1 MVPTWLILSATVV
14 LLLLWLALA
23 AWVIGAR
30 VKHDRL
36 VRLRRRDAA
45 LLADGADP
53 ARWSRRRLRRTADGN
68 WLPGVAQAAR
78 ELVSREG
85 PRLRRVATQGNPR
98 RSHALRVLTRGGS
111 PFAFRLLRSALETD
125 DAGLRAAIV
134 AIAAEHQTQPADDL
148 LLRILVDGSHPRSRT
163 ATELA
168 PRARR
173 LAPALLDLTDHPEP
187 EVRYWALMLLRD
199 TPDKPGVKAAAVRC
213 SADPSGTVR
222 SAAARLLGATHA
234 SDAQHVLRALLA
246 DEVFFVRSH
255 AARAVGEVGA
265 ESLADDVAAL
275 LADTSWWVRAAAKE
289 SLFLLGDSG
298 LEAATEMLQDDD
310 GFARDGAREVVS
322 AFRRESRPLEL
333 VG

>member
-14 LLLLWLALA
+14 LLVLWLALA
-23 AWVIGAR
+23 GWVIGAR
-30 VKHDRL
+30 LAHDRL
-36 VRLRRRDAA
+36 VRLRRRDAE
-45 LLADGADP
+45 LLVGGADP
-53 ARWSRRRLRRTADGN
+53 SRWSRRRLWRTADGD
-68 WLPGVAQAAR
+68 WLPGTAEAAR
-78 ELVSREG
+78 ELVSRERA
-85 PRLRRVATQGNPR
+85 RLRRMANGQSQR
-98 RSHALRVLTRGGS
+98 RSHAFRVLTRGGS
-111 PFAFRLLRSALETD
+111 PFAFRLLRSALDTA

-134 AIAAEHQTQPADDL
+134 AIVSEQQTPSADNL
-148 LLRILVDGSHPRSRT
+148 LLEILVDGSHPRSRT
-163 ATELA
+163 ATELT

-173 LAPALLDLTDHPEP
+173 LAPYLIDLADHTEP
-187 EVRYWALMLLRD
+187 EVRYWALMLLREAS
-199 TPDKPGVKAAAVRC
+199 DKPGVKAAAVRC

-234 SDAQHVLRALLA
+234 ADVQHVLQALLT

-265 ESLADDVAAL
+265 EKLADVVAAL

-298 LEAATEMLQDDD
+298 LEAAAEMLENED